1 DNIVQPTW
9 RQPGIRMV
17 TPLRPFAITLL
28 LCAAGSAVPARAD
41 MNHAGDRCEAAV
53 AETVRRVRGP
63 AGKEV
68 QFVGAKRA
76 LTTPNDEEEIGVKGE
91 GRYWSASSGAVSF
104 SYTCAFNAKT
114 GGTSGVLFRET
125 GTTAGGEA
133 AWQPDLSHLSPE
145 ACEAATAA
153 VLKDKYPRVG

>member
-1 DNIVQPTW
+1 WGGPAPAEFPPPLLPRRRKGDNIVQPTW

-53 AETVRRVRGP
+53 AETVRRGRRP
-63 AGKEV
+63 AAKEV

-76 LTTPNDEEEIGVKGE
+76 LTTPNDEEEIGVKGG
-91 GRYWSASSGAVSF
+91 GRLW
-104 SYTCAFNAKT
+104 
-114 GGTSGVLFRET
+114 R
-125 GTTAGGEA
+125 
-133 AWQPDLSHLSPE
+133 
-145 ACEAATAA
+145 
-153 VLKDKYPRVG
+153 